1 MTSAVD
7 EDNEADATRDADEDE
22 NGHGHGNGRKTTPSN
37 NEHNTTHETAH
48 HEHATTERSGIDID
62 VDPTSSLRVLTF
74 DLGTSQYCVRAD
86 AVATVLPI
94 ADASGLDSS
103 TDPWNAGIVTADG
116 TRIRVVDLHSIFEG
130 TTRDPASL
138 DDPLLLVFAETDT
151 DEAHYGWLV
160 DDVDVTRTIRL
171 EDIAATQT
179 TTQFVV
185 GRLELDGERGVD
197 GDDTDI
203 VVLDDTALHR

>member
-1 MTSAVD
+1 MD
-7 EDNEADATRDADEDE
+7 
-22 NGHGHGNGRKTTPSN
+22 
-37 NEHNTTHETAH
+37 
-48 HEHATTERSGIDID
+48 IDTD
-62 VDPTSSLRVLTF
+62 VDPTSPLRVLTF

-94 ADASGLDSS
+94 ADAAGLDSS

-138 DDPLLLVFAETDT
+138 DDPLLLVFAETDA
-151 DEAHYGWLV
+151 DEVHYGWLV

-185 GRLELDGERGVD
+185 GRLELDAERGVD
-197 GDDTDI
+197 DDDTDI